1 MFDDYLFDFLYF
13 QTFFDL
19 FSSSIMSAY
28 FLTHLSAESVFEVKV
43 KKRGGGLGANG
54 SLQVELVA
62 FQCVVHVL

>member
-13 QTFFDL
+13 QTFFYL

-54 SLQVELVA
+54 SLQV
-62 FQCVVHVL
+62 